1 MKTWTL
7 SAGICIL
14 GVTAALQAIR
24 SPLRE
29 RTPAQG
35 GPYVSAKPG
44 ESVDVLVRRAGSPV
58 AALSQ
63 VGAGSCRLI
72 VILSPTCSPSLE
84 AVGHWRAAQ
93 RNAGGAPELPAAW
106 QVIWVSSGDTASA
119 LKAFPSLAGKLWTAA
134 QPGSI
139 ERSVGLRAYPAH
151 VVLDRSGRIVSGD
164 VGARLL
170 PRTAYHEDCS
180 VSEEGSGQ

>member
-1 MKTWTL
+1 MKTWAF
-7 SAGICIL
+7 SAGMCIL
-14 GVTAALQAIR
+14 GVTAATQAIR
-24 SPLRE
+24 GVVRE
-29 RTPAQG
+29 RTPAQA

-44 ESVDVLVRRAGSPV
+44 QSVDVLVRRAGSV
-58 AALSQ
+58 APLSR
-63 VGAGSCRLI
+63 VAAGSCRLI

-93 RNAGGAPELPAAW
+93 RDAAGAPELPAEW
-106 QVIWVSSGDTASA
+106 QVIWVASGDTASA

-180 VSEEGSGQ
+180 VSEEGRGQ